1 LEGKGG
7 MLLKMGSED
16 FGCWRECWEAY
27 YKLVGS
33 RKTNMW
39 IRRDLAVLRHDRTLQ
54 DTGRGDE

>member
-1 LEGKGG
+1 

-33 RKTNMW
+33 RKTIMW